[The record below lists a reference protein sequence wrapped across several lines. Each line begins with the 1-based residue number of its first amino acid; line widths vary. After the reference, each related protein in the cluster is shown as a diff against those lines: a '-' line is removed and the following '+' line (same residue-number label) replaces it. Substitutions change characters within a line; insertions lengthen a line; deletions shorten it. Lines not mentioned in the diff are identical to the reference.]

1 MYTYYSLT
9 FASSEM
15 MQVFHNKCIFLGRN
29 WISVYDILSNMM
41 SESIHIY
48 SRLLTNYIVGKNA
61 EKKNPPRIGVVG
73 R

>member
-1 MYTYYSLT
+1 MYFFRPEL
-9 FASSEM
+9 
-15 MQVFHNKCIFLGRN
+15 N
-29 WISVYDILSNMM
+29 LSIWYTKYNMM